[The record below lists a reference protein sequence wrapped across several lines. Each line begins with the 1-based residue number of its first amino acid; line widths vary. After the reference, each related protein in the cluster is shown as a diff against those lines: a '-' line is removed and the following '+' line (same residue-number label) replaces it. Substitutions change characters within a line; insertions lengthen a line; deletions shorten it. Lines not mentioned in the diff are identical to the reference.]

1 MTTTDAQT
9 MRLHHF
15 GISVANLEE
24 TIDWY
29 GEKLGFTV
37 DYRYEIAGLNAQ
49 VAFMTLNDFR
59 IEIFEIK
66 DSAPMPESS
75 RNPATD
81 LPIAGL
87 KHIAISVHNIEE
99 TVADLESRNVEFLGK
114 VGEVPNSNGEKYI
127 FFRDNNGILIE
138 LYQSIG

>member
-1 MTTTDAQT
+1 

-15 GISVANLEE
+15 GISVANLQE

-29 GEKLGFTV
+29 GEKLGFTF
-37 DYRYEIAGLNAQ
+37 DYRYEIDGLNAQ
-49 VAFMTLNDFR
+49 VTFMTLNDFR

-66 DSAPMPESS
+66 DSAPLPGSS
-75 RNPATD
+75 RNPTTD

-87 KHIAISVHNIEE
+87 KHIAISVKNIAEI
-99 TVADLESRNVEFLGK
+99 VDDFESRGVEFLGK
-114 VGEVPNSNGEKYI
+114 IGEVPNSSGEKYI

-138 LYQSIG
+138 LFQPLE

>member
-1 MTTTDAQT
+1 

-24 TIDWY
+24 TINWY
-29 GEKLGFTV
+29 NEKLGFTF
-37 DYRYEIAGLNAQ
+37 DYSYEITGLNAQ

-66 DSAPMPESS
+66 DSAPLPQTS
-75 RNPATD
+75 RSLATD
-81 LPIAGL
+81 LPIIGL
-87 KHIAISVHNIEE
+87 KHIAISVNNIEE
-99 TVADLESRNVEFLGK
+99 VVADFESRNVEFVSKIG
-114 VGEVPNSNGEKYI
+114 VVPNSNGEKYV

-138 LYQSIG
+138 LYQPLG